1 MDEGDDQTWSVGQVN
16 VRKNVERFRL
26 LVVDGTTSSMVDL
39 PVEGQLNIG
48 RATEMDVRVADR
60 SVSRR
65 HARLYV
71 QGGKVRISD
80 WDSHNGV
87 RINGQLIQEVS
98 PLQPGD
104 VVSIGEVNLVL
115 YAASSAASFAGQ
127 GGRAAQATELVLG
140 ERTVVVADPAML
152 RLYELIRRLAA
163 SELTVLILGETGAG
177 KENAAF
183 AVHHWSRR
191 SGKPFVAI
199 NCASIAETLVE
210 SELFGHE
217 KGAFTGA
224 TTTKPGL
231 LETAEGGTV
240 FLDEAG
246 ELPAAAQAKLLRV
259 LETRRILRVG
269 GTKEREIDI
278 RIVAATHR
286 NLEKE
291 VEAGR
296 FRKDLFFRLG
306 AATVV
311 LPPLRDRRGEVHVL
325 AERFLAAACTASGR
339 EPMSLAPET
348 LEALESYGW
357 PGNVRE
363 LKNTL
368 DYVAATATEAVVR
381 PSHLPERV
389 LAALSPPTPPAPA
402 AAGAPHRPPE
412 LEPEA
417 APEEASTDS
426 EPLRRMPLAE
436 ELRAIEREAMAK
448 ALRETGGVK
457 VRAAEILGMPLRT
470 FTFKCKQY
478 GL

>member
-1 MDEGDDQTWSVGQVN
+1 MDEGDDQTWSLGQVN
-16 VRKNVERFRL
+16 VRRSAERFRL

-39 PVEGQLNIG
+39 PADGQLNIG
-48 RATEMDVRVADR
+48 RASEMDVRLTDR
-60 SVSRR
+60 SVSRQ
-65 HARLYV
+65 HARLYLGDG
-71 QGGKVRISD
+71 QVRISD
-80 WDSHNGV
+80 WHSHNGV
-87 RINGQLIQEVS
+87 RVNGQLLQEVS
-98 PLQPGD
+98 PLRPGD

-115 YAASSAASFAGQ
+115 YAAASAPPVPGQ
-127 GGRAAQATELVLG
+127 RGSLAQTTDLVLG

-163 SELTVLILGETGAG
+163 SELPVLILGETGAG

-191 SGKPFVAI
+191 SGGPFVAI

-224 TTTKPGL
+224 ITSKPGL

-269 GTKEREIDI
+269 GTKEREIDL

-311 LPPLRDRRGEVHVL
+311 LPPLRDRRGEVRVL
-325 AERFLAAACTASGR
+325 AERFLATACATSGR
-339 EPMSLAPET
+339 ESMSLAPET
-348 LEALESYGW
+348 LVALESYGW

-363 LKNTL
+363 LKNTV
-368 DYVAATATEAVVR
+368 DYVVATATEAVVEPR
-381 PSHLPERV
+381 HLPERLLTA
-389 LAALSPPTPPAPA
+389 LAPPTLPAPGASASPAATPA
-402 AAGAPHRPPE
+402 AAGAPSRPPE
-412 LEPEA
+412 PEPEA
-417 APEEASTDS
+417 RGS
-426 EPLRRMPLAE
+426 LPLAE
-436 ELRAIEREAMAK
+436 ELRAIERERMAE
-448 ALRETGGVK
+448 ALRKSGGVK
-457 VRAAEILGMPLRT
+457 VRAAELLGMPLRT

>member
-48 RATEMDVRVADR
+48 RATEMDVRVTDR

-71 QGGKVRISD
+71 QGGQVRISD

-87 RINGQLIQEVS
+87 RVNGQLIQEVS

-115 YAASSAASFAGQ
+115 YAASSPPSLPGQ

-224 TTTKPGL
+224 MAAKPGL

-269 GTKEREIDI
+269 GTKEREIDV

-311 LPPLRDRRGEVHVL
+311 LPPLRDRRAEVRVL

-348 LEALESYGW
+348 LVMLERYGW

-368 DYVAATATEAVVR
+368 DYVAATVTEAVVR
-381 PSHLPERV
+381 PGHLPERI
-389 LAALSPPTPPAPA
+389 LAALSPPAPPT
-402 AAGAPHRPPE
+402 AGASPRSS
-412 LEPEA
+412 EPEA
-417 APEEASTDS
+417 APAEVPADS
-426 EPLRRMPLAE
+426 EPLRRVPLSE

-457 VRAAEILGMPLRT
+457 ARAAELIGMPLRT